1 MWRTLL
7 TGYQYV
13 LLVYFS
19 SLNILYALFSCI
31 GLRAIVVVF
40 AREFSQGSL
49 RDLLERDVYKPVSI
63 LVPAHNEEV
72 SIVGSVQSLLNL
84 QFPEFEIVVVSDGS
98 EDETM
103 QRLIEAFALAEQPWA
118 TRQDLPSAHVR
129 RTFRSLTH
137 PNLIVV
143 DKDQGGKADS
153 LNAGLNMARYPL
165 FAAVDADSLLD
176 GEAIL
181 RATRLFV
188 EDETLI
194 GVGGTIRPLNA
205 AVVEDGR
212 VTRGQDPEEVAGAVP
227 DPRVRAG
234 VLHRAGRVEPLQEPA
249 HHLRRLRAVP
259 PHGGPGGR
267 RVQGRDRGR
276 GHGAGGPPP
285 QALPEGAQALQHPLH
300 PRPDLLERGALGPG
314 HPAPPAQPLAPGA
327 VGDALD
333 PQGHAVQPA
342 LRPPGHGRGAVL
354 LDLRG
359 ARPGDRDQRLH
370 PGGDRDLRRVRE
382 PAVRDPVR
390 GPGHPLRDAGLPAG
404 RRHRDLPLE
413 PLPAAARPGPAVPG
427 RLPRVRRL
435 PAVPGHRADHRHR
448 AGAVQAGAVGQDA
461 PQGHPFQHPDGRTRR
476 TRSTASGPRPASD
489 RGRAGGPQL
498 PGPACR

>member
-7 TGYQYV
+7 NGYQYV

-19 SLNILYALFSCI
+19 SLNVLYALFSCI

-72 SIVGSVQSLLNL
+72 SIVGSVQSLLAL

-103 QRLIEAFALAEQPWA
+103 TRLIEAFALAEQPWA

-165 FAAVDADSLLD
+165 FAAVDADSMLD

-181 RATRLFV
+181 RASRLFV

-212 VTRGQDPEEVAGAVP
+212 VIEAKIPK
-227 DPRVRAG
+227 
-234 VLHRAGRVEPLQEPA
+234 HW
-249 HHLRRLRAVP
+249 
-259 PHGGPGGR
+259 
-267 RVQGRDRGR
+267 
-276 GHGAGGPPP
+276 
-285 QALPEGAQALQHPLH
+285 
-300 PRPDLLERGALGPG
+300 LERFQILEY
-314 HPAPPAQPLAPGA
+314 
-327 VGDALD
+327 
-333 PQGHAVQPA
+333 
-342 LRPPGHGRGAVL
+342 
-354 LDLRG
+354 
-359 ARPGDRDQRLH
+359 AR
-370 PGGDRDLRRVRE
+370 
-382 PAVRDPVR
+382 A
-390 GPGHPLRDAGLPAG
+390 
-404 RRHRDLPLE
+404 
-413 PLPAAARPGPAVPG
+413 
-427 RLPRVRRL
+427 
-435 PAVPGHRADHRHR
+435 
-448 AGAVQAGAVGQDA
+448 
-461 PQGHPFQHPDGRTRR
+461 FFT
-476 TRSTASGPRPASD
+476 
-489 RGRAGGPQL
+489 GRAGWSHFKSLLIISGAFGLFRGWKGFPFWTADGPEQDGVGL
-498 PGPACR
+498 FTRFECFLRESFAVRIDRTTANGLFVEFENKGELLFNRIEHAQGLSHNFRANAVACQNGDLVGIAHLCCMQAADRGAGKPGRITLCSPAFRAAFAFRRPEPP

>member
-103 QRLIEAFALAEQPWA
+103 QRLIEAFALAELPWA

-212 VTRGQDPEEVAGAVP
+212 VIEAKIPKKW
-227 DPRVRAG
+227 
-234 VLHRAGRVEPLQEPA
+234 
-249 HHLRRLRAVP
+249 
-259 PHGGPGGR
+259 
-267 RVQGRDRGR
+267 
-276 GHGAGGPPP
+276 
-285 QALPEGAQALQHPLH
+285 
-300 PRPDLLERGALGPG
+300 LERFQILEY
-314 HPAPPAQPLAPGA
+314 
-327 VGDALD
+327 
-333 PQGHAVQPA
+333 
-342 LRPPGHGRGAVL
+342 
-354 LDLRG
+354 
-359 ARPGDRDQRLH
+359 AR
-370 PGGDRDLRRVRE
+370 
-382 PAVRDPVR
+382 A
-390 GPGHPLRDAGLPAG
+390 
-404 RRHRDLPLE
+404 
-413 PLPAAARPGPAVPG
+413 
-427 RLPRVRRL
+427 
-435 PAVPGHRADHRHR
+435 
-448 AGAVQAGAVGQDA
+448 
-461 PQGHPFQHPDGRTRR
+461 FFT
-476 TRSTASGPRPASD
+476 
-489 RGRAGGPQL
+489 GRAGWSHFKSLLIISGAFGLFRRTAVLEAGGFKVGTVAEDMELVVRLHKHFLKERKPYNIRFTPDPICWSEVPSDLGTLRRQRNRWHRGLWETLWTHKDMLFNPRYGRLGMVAVPYFWIFEALAPVIEISGYVLVVVGIFAGFVSPRFAILFVVLAILYGMLASQL
-498 PGPACR
+498 AAGIETFLSNRYPRLRDRALLFLAAFFEFVGYRQFLAVERTIATV